1 MKLKVGVI
9 GLGYWGPNFVRNCIR
24 YGQTE
29 VVWICDLSKEAV
41 NQTCKSYPYLKSTQ
55 NYQDLLKDTSLDL
68 IIITTPPNSHYI
80 MAKKA
85 LEAKKHVIVAKPL
98 ALSSQSANSLLE
110 LANENNLLLH
120 TDLTYLYTA
129 AVRTIKNLIDK
140 GAVGNPLYYDSIR
153 TNLGLIQQDVNVIW
167 DLAIHDLSIIDYWF
181 NLKPEKVFAIASKH
195 NENSQTEEIA
205 HISVTYQNKFIAHIH
220 VSWISPVK
228 IRTILV
234 GGTNKMVYFDDLQ
247 PDEKI
252 KIYDKGIK
260 ISSDSITPFKP
271 AYRSGNIITPTLPQE
286 EALFLEIRDIANQIM
301 RKGINYS
308 NANLSIRILKILEA
322 CDKSIKSG
330 HSTVIR

>member
-9 GLGYWGPNFVRNCIR
+9 GLGYWGPNFVRNFIR
-24 YGQTE
+24 YERTQL
-29 VVWICDLSKEAV
+29 VWVCDISEKALKK
-41 NQTCKSYPYLKSTQ
+41 TCQGYPYLKSTQ
-55 NYQDLLKDTSLDL
+55 NYHDLLKDNSLDL

-80 MAKKA
+80 IAKKA

-98 ALSSQSANSLLE
+98 ALSSKGANDLLK

-181 NLKPEKVFAIASKH
+181 NLKPEKVFAVASKH
-195 NENSQTEEIA
+195 NENSKTEEMA
-205 HISVTYQNKFIAHIH
+205 HISVTYQNHFIAHIH
-220 VSWISPVK
+220 VSWLSPVK
-228 IRTILV
+228 IRTTLV

-252 KIYDKGIK
+252 KIYDKGVK
-260 ISSDSITPFKP
+260 IASDSITPFKP
-271 AYRSGNIITPTLPQE
+271 AYRSGNIITPTLSQE
-286 EALFLEIRDIANQIM
+286 EALFLEIRDTTNQIM
-301 RKGINYS
+301 RKSINYL
-308 NANLSIRILKILEA
+308 NAQLSIRILKILEA
-322 CDKSIKSG
+322 CDKSIKTG
-330 HSTVIR
+330 HSTAIR